1 MKIVK
6 ATILKKGIEGF
17 YCENEVH
24 VELEDGSKQRLFRYF
39 PDELYFH
46 ADEFIGLTV
55 DQAIALRTKRD
66 VAYLRS

>member
-6 ATILKKGIEGF
+6 AEIIKKKMIISYEH
-17 YCENEVH
+17 EVH

-39 PDELYFH
+39 PDELYFNEK
-46 ADEFIGLTV
+46 EFIGLTV